1 MEFWQAISVRTLRGK
16 TCASE
21 SWLVFGVLLLIGWQ
35 SGASFFSQSHG
46 VEMQNQTRS
55 CLSCFRIVSSFILEG
70 KGLRTTAS
78 SPEPLWSMERMQAYF
93 CYVKTIKPQ
102 LTPES
107 TRWVDC
113 ASDMTQTIF
122 SIYTFNDY
130 SSTHGVS
137 NFVTFTHRVSSFI
150 TSILKSLVILA
161 MWLVLS
167 GAIYF
172 QIALS
177 FALNRIFFLSQ
188 WEWHKNKT
196 TNQISRLF

>member
-1 MEFWQAISVRTLRGK
+1 MTGHKCTNPARENMCERVMIGFW
-16 TCASE
+16 
-21 SWLVFGVLLLIGWQ
+21 
-35 SGASFFSQSHG
+35 SFTSDWMTKWREIFSQSHG

-107 TRWVDC
+107 IRWVDF

-122 SIYTFNDY
+122 SIHTFKI
-130 SSTHGVS
+130 THGVS
-137 NFVTFTHRVSSFI
+137 SFI
-150 TSILKSLVILA
+150 V
-161 MWLVLS
+161 
-167 GAIYF
+167 
-172 QIALS
+172 
-177 FALNRIFFLSQ
+177 
-188 WEWHKNKT
+188 
-196 TNQISRLF
+196 